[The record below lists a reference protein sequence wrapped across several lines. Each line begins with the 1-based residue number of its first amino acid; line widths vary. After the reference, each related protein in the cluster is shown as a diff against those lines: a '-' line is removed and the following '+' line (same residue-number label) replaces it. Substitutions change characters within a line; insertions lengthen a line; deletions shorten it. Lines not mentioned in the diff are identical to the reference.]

1 MKTKYKPQTPTK
13 VQLCCNAIRDMFFN
27 RFYNGV
33 IPAKDIE
40 TVKNGKTWHSAF
52 TKKAVQQ
59 ALKKLDEE
67 GYMNLDEKKENWLW
81 GGDMHEM
88 LFGRNS

>member
-13 VQLCCNAIRDMFFN
+13 VQLCCNVIRDMFFN
-27 RFYNGV
+27 RFYNGI
-33 IPAKDIE
+33 IPVKDIE
-40 TVKNGKTWHSAF
+40 IVRSGKSWHNAF
-52 TKKAVQQ
+52 TKEAVHQ
-59 ALKKLDEE
+59 ALKELDEE

-88 LFGRNS
+88 LFGGNS